1 MKQTNTQI
9 SDEKLDQILRNN
21 DMRETNRIEGEK
33 LDRTLE
39 QSREL
44 NGKLESNISEGRMV
58 YAELK
63 DAVGAVKELQITLK
77 LTPERQAVLDKAQ
90 DRILDKER
98 QLLSVHEKRNRD
110 LIDSMQDDMTNKIRN
125 SGGVWLSKRVFWW
138 VFGINAGAWIFT
150 LTFILTKIILRIQGG

>member
-63 DAVGAVKELQITLK
+63 GAVGAAKELQITLK

-90 DRILDKER
+90 NRILDKER
-98 QLLSVHEKRNRD
+98 QLLSFHEKRNRD
-110 LIDSMQDDMTNKIRN
+110 MIDSMQDDMTNKIRN
-125 SGGVWLSKRVFWW
+125 SGGVWMSKRVFWW
-138 VFGINAGAWIFT
+138 LFLINIIAWG
-150 LTFILTKIILRIQGG
+150 LTIGFWLQKA

>member
-63 DAVGAVKELQITLK
+63 GAVGAAKELQITLK

-90 DRILDKER
+90 NRILDKER
-98 QLLSVHEKRNRD
+98 QLLSFHEKRNRD
-110 LIDSMQDDMTNKIRN
+110 MIDSMQDDMTNKIRN
-125 SGGVWLSKRVFWW
+125 SGGVWMSKRVFWW
-138 VFGINAGAWIFT
+138 LFLINIIAWGI
-150 LTFILTKIILRIQGG
+150 IIGFAVLK